1 MAVRIPDEPFAVEP
15 AADGDAPYATDSERR
30 GRARIVI
37 PPRAGDRAIESG
49 GRVVVLPV
57 PRGGRDHDGMGN
69 TRTTIAGI
77 PIPDSAIAR
86 EATELVQDVAPPLLF
101 HHSRRVFVWGSLQG
115 EKLGLAYDPEL
126 FYVGAMLHDVGLVEG
141 HRSEHERFE
150 IDGANAA
157 RALLER
163 HGLPED
169 RVMTVWE
176 AIALHTTPEI
186 PRYKQPEVR
195 LVSLGVKYDVR
206 GQGFDELSDDQRA
219 AILAAHPRANFKEG
233 IIAAF
238 SAGIREKPE
247 TAFGTMYTDILEE
260 TVPGYVRPN
269 FCDYI
274 RGSRFAA

>member
-1 MAVRIPDEPFAVEP
+1 
-15 AADGDAPYATDSERR
+15 
-30 GRARIVI
+30 
-37 PPRAGDRAIESG
+37 
-49 GRVVVLPV
+49 
-57 PRGGRDHDGMGN
+57 MGT

-101 HHSRRVFVWGSLQG
+101 HHSRRVFGWGSLQG
-115 EKLGLAYDPEL
+115 EKLGLDYDPEL
-126 FYVGAMLHDVGLVEG
+126 LYVGAMFHDIGLVEG

-157 RALLER
+157 RAFLER
-163 HGLPED
+163 HGLPEE

-195 LVSLGVKYDVR
+195 LVTLGVEYDVL
-206 GQGFDELSDDQRA
+206 GLHFDELSAHQRQSV
-219 AILAAHPRANFKEG
+219 LAAHPRTGFKTG
-233 IIAAF
+233 IVEAF
-238 SAGIREKPE
+238 SAGMRNKPE
-247 TAFGTMYTDILEE
+247 TAFGTMNTDILEA

-269 FCDYI
+269 FCEYI
-274 RGSRFAA
+274 KNSRFET